1 MIGSLKT
8 DSRVL
13 LVVRVVREARE
24 GGMVSEMVYVV
35 TMSPKVGMPSP
46 SDVMLGTTSSSFS
59 SCVSLEEV
67 GARVERIGR
76 WMVAAAVRRGECT
89 ACKIINSNHH
99 YEANKQV
106 TSSEKMLHS

>member
-35 TMSPKVGMPSP
+35 TMSPSVGMPSP

-76 WMVAAAVRRGECT
+76 WMVAAAVRRGEY
-89 ACKIINSNHH
+89 AVCKITISDSDLTTIMRLTN
-99 YEANKQV
+99 
-106 TSSEKMLHS
+106 M